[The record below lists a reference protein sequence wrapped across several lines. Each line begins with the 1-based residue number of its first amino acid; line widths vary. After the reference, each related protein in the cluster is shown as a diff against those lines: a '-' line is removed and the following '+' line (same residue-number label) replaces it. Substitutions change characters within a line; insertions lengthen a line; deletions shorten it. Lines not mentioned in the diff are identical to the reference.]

1 VVAKCLIKDPPYL
14 QTFEIKNLHGVYII
28 ELSNETSEGRA
39 RFLCFISCY
48 LRSTELCT
56 VFSELQMMEILIFY
70 PFAYLTLLV
79 LFCIHTD
86 KSKHD
91 PCFLMP
97 NPSLP
102 IILFYFQL
110 YHFAILILETK
121 LFIPFPISYVC
132 FVCCKLRWCK
142 SHCLCPFPFKCDLF
156 SLFLQNIFAHVLIIF
171 RSLFPQI

>member
-1 VVAKCLIKDPPYL
+1 MFYFMLSKINGTLYSVFRVTNDGNFNFLSICLPYS
-14 QTFEIKNLHGVYII
+14 F
-28 ELSNETSEGRA
+28 SP
-39 RFLCFISCY
+39 FL
-48 LRSTELCT
+48 
-56 VFSELQMMEILIFY
+56 Y
-70 PFAYLTLLV
+70 P
-79 LFCIHTD
+79 D